1 VTPAMCWPFRDC
13 RDAPRSEQPS
23 AFAEAI
29 PPEQP
34 RRCSDALISVV
45 VPCYNVAPYLDE
57 CLESVTGQTHANLE
71 IIAIDDGSTDG
82 SGALLEEWA
91 TRDRRISVITQAN
104 AGLGAA
110 RNRGVDGATGEFM
123 TFVDSDDKLPV
134 DALAT
139 MVASAEATGSDF
151 VTGVVRRFEGDKT
164 WKVSLHR
171 RIFTKYTPA
180 THIYERPSLVRD
192 HIVCG
197 KLFRRDFWIR
207 ESLRFPEAVLFEDI
221 EVATRAHC
229 VARSVD
235 IVPEPIYFWRRRP
248 SGDLSITQ
256 DRTRPGGV
264 TGRFCALAAVND
276 FLRDNAPEQ
285 VWIRHGRK
293 VFEADLPLY
302 TKLFEDADDRF
313 RAEML
318 EASGPLMESLSPSAV
333 GAQGEL
339 HQCLYRHLVTGNEQ
353 GVLAMVRL
361 TSSPR
366 TAARV
371 ISGFRLLPMRDRLEL
386 ARVGVRQVS
395 RSVWKP
401 VVKRFQFNR

>member
-1 VTPAMCWPFRDC
+1 MRWPFGDRD
-13 RDAPRSEQPS
+13 DDPRPEPPS
-23 AFAEAI
+23 TVAEVISPA
-29 PPEQP
+29 QP
-34 RRCSDALISVV
+34 RQSSDALISVV

-57 CLESVTGQTHANLE
+57 CLESVTGQTHVNLE
-71 IIAIDDGSTDG
+71 IIAVDDGSTDD

-91 TRDRRISVITQAN
+91 ARDRRISVLTKAN
-104 AGLGAA
+104 GGLGAA
-110 RNRGVDGATGEFM
+110 RNSGVDAATGEFI
-123 TFVDSDDKLPV
+123 TFVDSDDKLPI

-139 MVASAEATGSDF
+139 LVASADSTGSDL
-151 VTGVVRRFEGDKT
+151 VTGVVRRFEGDAT

-171 RIFTKYTPA
+171 RMFTRYAPA

-207 ESLRFPEAVLFEDI
+207 ESLRFPEGVLFEDI

-264 TGRFCALAAVND
+264 TGRFCALAAVNA
-276 FLRDNAPEQ
+276 FLQDNAPEQ

-302 TKLFEDADDRF
+302 TALFEDAGDRF

-318 EASGPLMESLSPSAV
+318 EASGPLMASLAPSAIR
-333 GAQGEL
+333 AQGEL
-339 HQCLYRHLVTGNEQ
+339 QQCLYRHLAAGNEQ

-361 TSSPR
+361 TESPR

-371 ISGFRLLPMRDRLEL
+371 ISGFLLLPMSDRLEL

-395 RSVWKP
+395 RSVWDP
-401 VVKRFQFNR
+401 VAKRLQDNR